1 MNKGS
6 PLLAALRHPARP
18 VLLAASKS
26 QRLESLSQR
35 FAFTRAVVSRF
46 VAGYELDDA
55 LRVVADL
62 LGSRFVS
69 VDHLGENVRD
79 RAQAEAAVQA
89 HRDLLDGL
97 GRVRDELAARG
108 QPLPDGALEAS
119 IKLSAF
125 GQLLPDGQALA
136 LAGAQALC
144 AKADE
149 VGALVTVDMED
160 HTTTEATLSVVRAL
174 RSDFPW
180 TGAVLQ
186 SYLKRTEADCRDFA
200 GPGSRIRLCK
210 GAYQEPKSV
219 AYQDKE
225 QVDSSYKRCLAV
237 LFEGDGYPMVASH
250 DPAMIAEA
258 TRLAAAT
265 SRVASS
271 YEHQMLYGVRADEQ
285 ARLAASRVRVRTYV
299 PYGGRWYG
307 YFVRRLAERPAN
319 LGFFLRAL
327 AGR

>member
-1 MNKGS
+1 MSRGL
-6 PLLAALRHPARP
+6 PLFEALRHPARP

-26 QRLESLSQR
+26 RRLEFLSQR
-35 FAFTRAVVSRF
+35 FAWTRAVVSRF

-55 LRVVADL
+55 LLVVEDL

-79 RAQAEAAVQA
+79 RAHAEAAVQA
-89 HRDLLDGL
+89 HCDLLDGL
-97 GRVRDELAARG
+97 GRVRDELAGRG
-108 QPLPDGALEAS
+108 RPVSDGALEVS

-125 GQLLPDGQALA
+125 GQFLPDGHALA
-136 LAGAQALC
+136 LAGAQAVC

-174 RSDFPW
+174 RADFPW

-186 SYLKRTEADCRDFA
+186 SYLKRTEADCRDFT

-219 AYQDKE
+219 AYQDKA
-225 QVDSSYKRCLAV
+225 QIDATYKRCLAI

-250 DPAMIAEA
+250 DPAMITEA
-258 TRLAAAT
+258 ARLAAAT
-265 SRVASS
+265 KRAASS
-271 YEHQMLYGVRADEQ
+271 YEHQMLYGVRSDEQ
-285 ARLAASRVRVRTYV
+285 TRLAASSARMRTYV